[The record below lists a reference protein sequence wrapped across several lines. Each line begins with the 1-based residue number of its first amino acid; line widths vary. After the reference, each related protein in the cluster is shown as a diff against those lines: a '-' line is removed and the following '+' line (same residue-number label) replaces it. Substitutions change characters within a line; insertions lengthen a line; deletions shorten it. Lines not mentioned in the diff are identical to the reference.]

1 MGCDEF
7 ASEAYL
13 IELGHHLAFLKLTQ
27 ATAIFARRASRM
39 LFGENIKLGAIAKLF
54 DYVFG

>member
-1 MGCDEF
+1 MGCDEL
-7 ASEAYL
+7 ASEAHL

-27 ATAIFARRASRM
+27 ATAIFAGRASGM
-39 LFGENIKLGAIAKLF
+39 LSGEDIKLGAVAKLF